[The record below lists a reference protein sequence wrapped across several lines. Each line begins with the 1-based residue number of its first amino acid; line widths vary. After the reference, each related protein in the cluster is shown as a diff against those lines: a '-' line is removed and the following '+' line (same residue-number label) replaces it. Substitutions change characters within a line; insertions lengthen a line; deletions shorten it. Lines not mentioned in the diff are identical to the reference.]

1 MGTVRAHNVRIRRA
15 LDFAIIGPMKT
26 RGSTI
31 LPAVALPPHPP
42 LPAYYSDEGEH
53 ERFLRRIFDD
63 TARDYDRIERILA
76 FGTGPWYRRSAL
88 ARAGLSAG
96 MRVLDVGI
104 GTGLVAR
111 EALTLI
117 GPRGTLIGVDPSVGM
132 MQEAVLPGV
141 ELVRGR
147 AEALPQSDASADFVS
162 MGYALRH
169 IADLTAAFA
178 EFHRVLRPGG
188 RLLVLEITRPD
199 GRIGTALL
207 KTYMRVVVP
216 VIARFVARERDTAE
230 LWRYFWDTVETC
242 IRPNSVLGAFRTAGF
257 EVVERHVE
265 LGMFS
270 EYTARKPH

>member
-1 MGTVRAHNVRIRRA
+1 MRDPTLRSR
-15 LDFAIIGPMKT
+15 DFAIIGPMKT
-26 RGSTI
+26 LGSTI

-42 LPAYYSDEGEH
+42 LPAYYADEDEH

-76 FGTGPWYRRSAL
+76 FGTGPWYRRTAL
-88 ARAGLSAG
+88 ARAGLSSS
-96 MRVLDVGI
+96 MQVLDVGI

-111 EALTLI
+111 EALKLI
-117 GPRGTLIGVDPSVGM
+117 GPGGTLIGVDPSVGM
-132 MQEAVLPGV
+132 MQEAALPGV

-199 GRIGTALL
+199 GRIGAALL
-207 KTYMRVVVP
+207 KTYMRMVAP
-216 VIARFVARERDTAE
+216 IIAQLVARDRDTAQ
-230 LWRYFWDTVETC
+230 LWRYFWDTVDAC
-242 IRPNSVLGAFRTAGF
+242 IRPDAVLEALRTAGF

-265 LGMFS
+265 LGIFS
-270 EYTARKPH
+270 EYTARRPH